1 MTNTEIL
8 AKLFEMQDLGYRDFH
23 AGLVPNVDAMIGV
36 RVPQLRSFAKELM
49 KTGDDQVFLGT
60 LPHTYYDENTLHAF
74 LIEGIKDYPTF
85 LMEIN
90 RFLPYVDNW
99 ATCDMLRPKSVK
111 KHLPEFLEEIRL
123 WLKSDH
129 TYTIRFGMNM
139 LMSFYL
145 DDRFTPEIPELVA
158 EVVSEEYYVKMMQ
171 AWFFAT
177 ALAKQWDAVIP
188 YITEQK
194 LSTWVHNKTIQKC
207 RESYRITPEQK
218 EYLRTL
224 KIKI

>member
-99 ATCDMLRPKSVK
+99 ATCDMLQPKSVK

-158 EVVSEEYYVKMMQ
+158 EVVSDEYYVKMMQ

>member
-158 EVVSEEYYVKMMQ
+158 EVVSDEYYVKMMQ